1 MRPGKSLFP
10 NRMTSQ
16 RRGGGL
22 RASSVLSRRL
32 MVLAAIGSLT
42 LFARPEPVFFA
53 VPWAVAPA
61 GGEEISEAVAQN
73 LADKMAT
80 LSSPTPRSQVSWGP
94 VGITEAEANS
104 YLKYRGHEF
113 LPPAVHNPEIHI
125 AADHLSG
132 AADVDFNELGQIGVE
147 TGDWGMKVL
156 SWVFRG
162 KQRVL
167 ATGKLQT
174 GGGQAQVTIDSLTV
188 GTTAIPPGFVN
199 FLLQSYM
206 QTRYGIDLSKPF
218 ALPPHVTHIELGA
231 GHATFHRSPN
241 LSR

>member
-1 MRPGKSLFP
+1 
-10 NRMTSQ
+10 MTSL
-16 RRGGGL
+16 RARCGL
-22 RASSVLSRRL
+22 RASSVLSRRRL

-42 LFARPEPVFFA
+42 LLARPEPVFFA
-53 VPWAVAPA
+53 VPSAVAPA

-73 LADKMAT
+73 LADKMAM
-80 LSSPTPRSQVSWGP
+80 LSSPTPQSRTSWGP
-94 VGITEAEANS
+94 VSITEGEANS
-104 YLKYRGHEF
+104 YLKYRGYKF
-113 LPPAVHNPEIHI
+113 LPPAVHNPEIRI

-132 AADVDFNELGQIGVE
+132 AADVDFNELGEIGAQSD
-147 TGDWGMKVL
+147 DWGMRIL
-156 SWVFRG
+156 SFVFRG

-174 GGGQAQVTIDSLTV
+174 GGGRAQVTIESLTV

-199 FLLQSYM
+199 FLLQSYL

-231 GHATFHRSPN
+231 GRATFHRSSN